1 MTSSATIDLASFAA
15 EMERQP
21 ELFGPDC
28 IPVEI
33 ATVAA
38 AKVFVHS
45 GKITCRDEARAATI
59 AVVYQQTGSKR
70 RTAEICKCSRH
81 TIDAVLAEMEAGGKL
96 APLKDRLPTLLA
108 TAAAEAAE
116 WIREIIDERH
126 VSPEH
131 AATLKALGVVAGIGA
146 DKVAAA
152 PPTEHRH
159 VHVHVADVQDS
170 ARRYLDLLATPPP
183 DTVSGSESLQRN
195 ELRDLA
201 TCPATSGTV
210 SAADPAPVSVR
221 LDAEAD
227 QGGGGG
233 APAGAGGP
241 GGRGV

>member
-1 MTSSATIDLASFAA
+1 MTPSATIDLAAFAA

-21 ELFGPDC
+21 ELFSRDC

-116 WIREIIDERH
+116 WIREIIDERQ

-159 VHVHVADVQDS
+159 VHVHVSDVQDS
-170 ARRYLDLLATPPP
+170 ASRYRQMLATHPP
-183 DTVSGSESLQRN
+183 DTVSGVESFQRN
-195 ELRDLA
+195 ELQDSA
-201 TCPATSGTV
+201 TQCATSP
-210 SAADPAPVSVR
+210 ANPAPVSER

-233 APAGAGGP
+233 APAGAGGR

>member
-1 MTSSATIDLASFAA
+1 MSTTAQIDLAAFAA

-21 ELFGPDC
+21 ELFSADC

-70 RTAEICKCSRH
+70 RTAELCKCSRH

-116 WIREIIDERH
+116 WIREIIEERAI
-126 VSPEH
+126 SPEH

-159 VHVHVADVQDS
+159 VHVHVSEVEDS
-170 ARRYLDLLATPPP
+170 ARRYQDMLSTPPP
-183 DTVSGSESLQRN
+183 DMVSGGDALAIN
-195 ELRDLA
+195 GLRASA
-201 TCPATSGTV
+201 TQDATSMPADGASEPTGLGTANV
-210 SAADPAPVSVR
+210 GGAGGC
-221 LDAEAD
+221 D
-227 QGGGGG
+227 QGGGGQE
-233 APAGAGGP
+233 
-241 GGRGV
+241 GRGV